1 MAFKATIV
9 FRPAP
14 VPPVTTP
21 PPPRSTK
28 PTARAAC
35 RLRTPLDANWAPCR
49 CDRLAEF
56 AARMNRRLGQ
66 LRPELVVS
74 SAFAIFPWSKEN
86 YLRDWPCWIREGYFD
101 LVCPQIHR
109 DDAASYRR
117 ELAKVLH
124 AQIPPETRAAMPP
137 GLLVATAAQ
146 SEVDRTLVAA
156 MAAENRRQGLLGEVF
171 FYDSALRNDPD
182 FFRLLYRQP

>member
-1 MAFKATIV
+1 M
-9 FRPAP
+9 
-14 VPPVTTP
+14 TTP
-21 PPPRSTK
+21 PPGDDPATVALDKADRQG
-28 PTARAAC
+28 
-35 RLRTPLDANWAPCR
+35 RLPPEDPLDADWAPCR

-74 SAFAIFPWSKEN
+74 SAPAIFPWSKEN
-86 YLRDWPCWIREGYFD
+86 YLRDWPRWIREGYFD

-124 AQIPPETRAAMPP
+124 AQIPPETRAAMAP
-137 GLLVATAAQ
+137 GLLAATAAQ